1 MKPSS
6 KASIFSHYGYCGKG
20 ERVMKREF
28 ILPDIGEGIVECE
41 VLEWKVKEGDLISED
56 QVIADVSTD
65 KAVVEIPSMYSGRIT
80 KLYYADGDI
89 AKVHSPLFAIDT
101 DEETLDSSES
111 VSEDPEVNETAE
123 LKLELVR
130 QPSQDARENQNS
142 KVLTTPAVRKLA
154 REHELDL
161 SMISGTG
168 KNGRILKEDVHLYLK
183 TLEQASSQQITA
195 PNKDRTEAIVGVRKI
210 MAQHMSNSMSTI
222 PHFTFMDEID
232 VTELVQLRSQLKD
245 IYADQIKITLMPLL
259 IKSLSLSLSQF
270 PIINSRVNNDF
281 TELTYVASHNVGM
294 AVDGKNGLLVPN
306 IKDVQTRSVVEI
318 AAEVTRLTDAARSGI
333 INLEELRGGTIT
345 ISNIG
350 AIGGISA
357 APIINS
363 PEVAI
368 VALGKIQDLPRFGNN
383 NQVLSRKIM
392 SVSWSGDHRVI
403 DGATIARFNNCWK
416 AYLESPGTMLATM
429 I

>member
-1 MKPSS
+1 
-6 KASIFSHYGYCGKG
+6 
-20 ERVMKREF
+20 MKREF

-41 VLEWKVKEGDLISED
+41 VLEWKVKEGDMISED

-101 DEETLDSSES
+101 DEEVLDSSES
-111 VSEDPEVNETAE
+111 VPENPEVNETAE

-130 QPSQDARENQNS
+130 QPSQDTRENQSS

-154 REHELDL
+154 REYELDL

-168 KNGRILKEDVHLYLK
+168 KNGRVLKEDVHLYLK
-183 TLEQASSQQITA
+183 TLEQASAQQITA

-210 MAQHMSNSMSTI
+210 MAKHMSESVSTI
-222 PHFTFMDEID
+222 PHFTFVDEVD
-232 VTELVQLRSQLKD
+232 VTELMQLRATLKSN
-245 IYADQIKITLMPLL
+245 YTDQVKMTLMPLL

-270 PIINSRVNNDF
+270 PIINSRVDTDF
-281 TELTYVASHNVGM
+281 TELTYLGSHNVGM

-306 IKDVQTRSVVEI
+306 IKDVQKRSILEI
-318 AAEVTRLTDAARSGI
+318 AAEVSRLTDAARSGI
-333 INLEELRGGTIT
+333 INIAELRGGTIT

-357 APIINS
+357 SPIINS

-368 VALGKIQDLPRFGNN
+368 VALGKIQDLPRFNSD
-383 NQVLSRKIM
+383 NQIISRKIM

-416 AYLESPGTMLATM
+416 AYLENPNTMLATM
-429 I
+429 V

>member
-1 MKPSS
+1 
-6 KASIFSHYGYCGKG
+6 
-20 ERVMKREF
+20 MKREF

-41 VLEWKVKEGDLISED
+41 VLEWKVKEGDMISED

-101 DEETLDSSES
+101 DEEVLDSSES
-111 VSEDPEVNETAE
+111 VPENPEVNETAE

-130 QPSQDARENQNS
+130 QPSQDTRENQSS

-154 REHELDL
+154 REYELDL

-168 KNGRILKEDVHLYLK
+168 KNGRVLKEDVHLYLK
-183 TLEQASSQQITA
+183 TLEQASAQQITA

-210 MAQHMSNSMSTI
+210 MAKHMSESVSTI
-222 PHFTFMDEID
+222 PHFTFVDEVD
-232 VTELVQLRSQLKD
+232 VTELIQLRATLKST
-245 IYADQIKITLMPLL
+245 YADQVKITLMPLL

-270 PIINSRVNNDF
+270 PIMNSRVDNEF
-281 TELTYVASHNVGM
+281 TELTYLGSHNIGM

-306 IKDVQTRSVVEI
+306 VKDVQKRSILEI
-318 AAEVTRLTDAARSGI
+318 AAEVSRLTDAARSGI
-333 INLEELRGGTIT
+333 INIAELRGGTIT

-357 APIINS
+357 SPIINS

-368 VALGKIQDLPRFGNN
+368 VALGKIQDLPRFNSD
-383 NQVLSRKIM
+383 NQIISRKIM

-416 AYLESPGTMLATM
+416 AYLENPNTMLATM
-429 I
+429 V

>member
-1 MKPSS
+1 
-6 KASIFSHYGYCGKG
+6 
-20 ERVMKREF
+20 MKREF

-41 VLEWKVKEGDLISED
+41 VLEWKVKEGDMISED

-101 DEETLDSSES
+101 DEEVLDSSES
-111 VSEDPEVNETAE
+111 VPENPEVNETAE

-130 QPSQDARENQNS
+130 QPSQDTRENQSS

-154 REHELDL
+154 REYELDL

-168 KNGRILKEDVHLYLK
+168 KNGRVLKEDVHLYLK
-183 TLEQASSQQITA
+183 TLEQASAQQITA

-210 MAQHMSNSMSTI
+210 MAQHMSESVSTI
-222 PHFTFMDEID
+222 PHFTFVDEVD
-232 VTELVQLRSQLKD
+232 VTELIQLRATLKST
-245 IYADQIKITLMPLL
+245 YADQVKITLMPLL

-270 PIINSRVNNDF
+270 PIMNSRVDNEF
-281 TELTYVASHNVGM
+281 TELTYLGSHNIGM

-306 IKDVQTRSVVEI
+306 VKDIQKRSILEI
-318 AAEVTRLTDAARSGI
+318 AAEVSRLTDAARSGI
-333 INLEELRGGTIT
+333 INIAELRGGTIT

-357 APIINS
+357 SPIINS

-368 VALGKIQDLPRFGNN
+368 VALGKIQDLPRFNSD
-383 NQVLSRKIM
+383 NQIISRKIM

-416 AYLESPGTMLATM
+416 AYLENPNTMLATM
-429 I
+429 V

>member
-1 MKPSS
+1 
-6 KASIFSHYGYCGKG
+6 
-20 ERVMKREF
+20 MKREF

-41 VLEWKVKEGDLISED
+41 VLEWKVKEGDMISED

-101 DEETLDSSES
+101 DEEVLDSSES
-111 VSEDPEVNETAE
+111 APENPEVNETAE

-130 QPSQDARENQNS
+130 QPSQDTRENQSS

-154 REHELDL
+154 REYELDL

-168 KNGRILKEDVHLYLK
+168 KNGRVLKEDVHLYLK
-183 TLEQASSQQITA
+183 TLEQASAQQITA

-210 MAQHMSNSMSTI
+210 MAQHMSESVSTI
-222 PHFTFMDEID
+222 PHFTFVDEVD
-232 VTELVQLRSQLKD
+232 VTELIQLRATLKST
-245 IYADQIKITLMPLL
+245 YADQVKITLMPLL

-270 PIINSRVNNDF
+270 PIMNSRVDNEF
-281 TELTYVASHNVGM
+281 TELTYLGSHNIGM

-306 IKDVQTRSVVEI
+306 VKDVQKRSILEI
-318 AAEVTRLTDAARSGI
+318 AAEVSRLTDAARSGI
-333 INLEELRGGTIT
+333 INIAELRGGTIT

-357 APIINS
+357 SPIINS

-368 VALGKIQDLPRFGNN
+368 VALGKIQDLPRFNSD
-383 NQVLSRKIM
+383 NQIISRKIM

-416 AYLESPGTMLATM
+416 AYLENPNTMLATM
-429 I
+429 V

>member
-1 MKPSS
+1 
-6 KASIFSHYGYCGKG
+6 
-20 ERVMKREF
+20 MKREF

-41 VLEWKVKEGDLISED
+41 VLEWKVKEGDMISED

-80 KLYYADGDI
+80 KLYYTDGDI

-101 DEETLDSSES
+101 DEEVLDSSES
-111 VSEDPEVNETAE
+111 VPENPEVNETAE

-130 QPSQDARENQNS
+130 QPSQDTRENQSS

-154 REHELDL
+154 REYELDL

-168 KNGRILKEDVHLYLK
+168 KNGRVLKEDVHLYLM
-183 TLEQASSQQITA
+183 TLEKASAQRITA

-210 MAQHMSNSMSTI
+210 MAQHMSESVSTI
-222 PHFTFMDEID
+222 PHFTFVDEVD
-232 VTELVQLRSQLKD
+232 VTELIQLRATLKST
-245 IYADQIKITLMPLL
+245 YADQVKITLMPLL

-270 PIINSRVNNDF
+270 PIMNSRVDNEF
-281 TELTYVASHNVGM
+281 TELTYLGSHNIGM

-306 IKDVQTRSVVEI
+306 VKDVQKRSILEI
-318 AAEVTRLTDAARSGI
+318 AAEVSRLTDAARSGI
-333 INLEELRGGTIT
+333 INIAELRGGTIT

-357 APIINS
+357 SPIINS

-368 VALGKIQDLPRFGNN
+368 VALGKIQDLPRFNSD
-383 NQVLSRKIM
+383 NQIISRKIM

-416 AYLESPGTMLATM
+416 AYLENPNTMLATM
-429 I
+429 V

>member
-1 MKPSS
+1 
-6 KASIFSHYGYCGKG
+6 
-20 ERVMKREF
+20 MKREF

-41 VLEWKVKEGDLISED
+41 VLEWKVKEGDMISED

-101 DEETLDSSES
+101 DEEVLDSSES
-111 VSEDPEVNETAE
+111 APENPEVNETAE

-130 QPSQDARENQNS
+130 QPSQDTRENQSS

-154 REHELDL
+154 REYELDL

-168 KNGRILKEDVHLYLK
+168 KNGRVLKEDVHLYLK
-183 TLEQASSQQITA
+183 TLEQASAQQITA

-210 MAQHMSNSMSTI
+210 MAKHMSESVSTI
-222 PHFTFMDEID
+222 PHFTFVDEVD
-232 VTELVQLRSQLKD
+232 VTELIQLRATLKST
-245 IYADQIKITLMPLL
+245 YADQVKITLMPLL

-270 PIINSRVNNDF
+270 PIMNSRVDNEF
-281 TELTYVASHNVGM
+281 TELTYLGSHNIGM

-306 IKDVQTRSVVEI
+306 VKDVQKRSILEI
-318 AAEVTRLTDAARSGI
+318 AAEVSRLTDAARSGI
-333 INLEELRGGTIT
+333 INIAELRGGTIT

-357 APIINS
+357 SPIINS

-368 VALGKIQDLPRFGNN
+368 VALGKIQDLPRFNSD
-383 NQVLSRKIM
+383 NQIISRKIM

-416 AYLESPGTMLATM
+416 AYLENPNTMLATM
-429 I
+429 V